1 MRMPVASRKKSGA
14 RRPRT
19 RTRGRPLLARIL
31 GPLAV
36 VVILVGA
43 GFAAVRASQDPR
55 LALVAVNVTGCD
67 RSAPADVIS
76 AAAFS
81 AGQNVWLLD
90 VGGATTRIDALPW
103 VGTTAIRRAWPN
115 HVTIEIVER
124 VPVARL
130 VLPPGGGGEEP
141 SAAEALLD
149 ESLRVLAVGPPDPR
163 DLHLPTITVNSFG
176 TGGVRPGADLEAS
189 PAAPALRA
197 LQSLQSGG
205 LAVIS
210 IQLDDVTGIAAQSAS
225 GIHVLFGAPDDLTRK
240 IALFLSIE
248 KKIARPQD
256 VRYVDVRS
264 LRAPTVL
271 FK

>member
-1 MRMPVASRKKSGA
+1 
-14 RRPRT
+14 
-19 RTRGRPLLARIL
+19 LARVL

-43 GFAAVRASQDPR
+43 GYAAVRASQDPR
-55 LALVAVNVTGCD
+55 LALAAVNVTGCD

-76 AAAFS
+76 AAAFT

-103 VGTTAIRRAWPN
+103 VGTAAIRRTWPN
-115 HVTIEIVER
+115 HVAIEIVER

-130 VLPPGGGGEEP
+130 VLPPGGEE
-141 SAAEALLD
+141 SNTGEALLD
-149 ESLRVLAVGPPDPR
+149 ERLRVLAVGAPDPR
-163 DLHLPTITVNSFG
+163 DLHLPTLTVNSLG
-176 TGGVRPGADLEAS
+176 AGAVRPGADLEAT
-189 PAAPALRA
+189 PVAPALRE

-205 LAVIS
+205 LPVIS
-210 IQLDDVTGIAAQSAS
+210 MQLDDVTGIAAQSAS

-248 KKIARPQD
+248 KKIERPQD